1 MGLTSTEASYIQQL
15 QQLLPP
21 GPAFDFELQ
30 PDVAQTMAA
39 LAPELA
45 RADGNGEALLLE
57 LNPAT
62 ATVLL
67 PVWEAYLGLPDVC
80 VVPGSQ
86 TLEERRA
93 AVIAKL
99 TATGAPQLSFYQRL
113 GVQSGVPIQIEEFRP
128 CRVGPASAG
137 DFLYGDGWPWS
148 WIASAPVE
156 AFGTDA
162 AATLDCRLQ
171 QEAPEYTDV
180 VLSFG
185 KDVVENLTSTVDQ
198 LFNAI
203 HYVAPAAV
211 AGAEGS

>member
-1 MGLTSTEASYIQQL
+1 MDVIEASYFRQL

-21 GPAFDFELQ
+21 GPAFDLELQ
-30 PDVAQTMAA
+30 PDLAQMLAA

-45 RADGNGEALLLE
+45 RIDQNNEALLLE

-67 PVWEAYLGLPDVC
+67 PVWEGYLGLPDVC

-211 AGAEGS
+211 AGVEGS

>member
-1 MGLTSTEASYIQQL
+1 MDVIEASYFQQL

-21 GPAFDFELQ
+21 GPAFDLELQ
-30 PDVAQTMAA
+30 PDLAQMLAA
-39 LAPELA
+39 LSPELA
-45 RADGNGEALLLE
+45 RIDQNNEALLLE

-67 PVWEAYLGLPDVC
+67 PVWEGSSGLADVC

>member
-1 MGLTSTEASYIQQL
+1 MDVIEASYFQQL

-21 GPAFDFELQ
+21 GPAFDLELQ
-30 PDVAQTMAA
+30 PDLAQMLAA
-39 LAPELA
+39 FAPELA
-45 RADGNGEALLLE
+45 RIDQNNEALLLE

-62 ATVLL
+62 ASVLL
-67 PVWEAYLGLPDVC
+67 PVWEGYLGLPDVC

-86 TLEERRA
+86 TLEQRRA

-211 AGAEGS
+211 AGVEGS

>member
-1 MGLTSTEASYIQQL
+1 MDVIEASYFRQL

-21 GPAFDFELQ
+21 GPAFDLELQ
-30 PDVAQTMAA
+30 PDLAQMLAA

-45 RADGNGEALLLE
+45 RIDQNNEALLLE

-67 PVWEAYLGLPDVC
+67 PVWEGYLGLPDVC

-86 TLEERRA
+86 TLEQRRA

-211 AGAEGS
+211 AGVEGS